1 MCKSIVEHLLRVTCP
16 NRAGRQSRM
25 LWAGGVPAEVA
36 WPAPTLE
43 TPLSLC
49 QPLVGHPF
57 SPEQGSLSFPTAQGP
72 RQALALLA
80 VSAGEARCPFL
91 LPGGGIYASSLSQV

>member
-1 MCKSIVEHLLRVTCP
+1 
-16 NRAGRQSRM
+16 M

-49 QPLVGHPF
+49 QPLAGWAFVQPRAGESVFLP
-57 SPEQGSLSFPTAQGP
+57 AQSP
-72 RQALALLA
+72 RQAMAFLAGPGKAL
-80 VSAGEARCPFL
+80 RPYL
-91 LPGGGIYASSLSQV
+91 LPGGFAYVSLSQV

>member
-1 MCKSIVEHLLRVTCP
+1 
-16 NRAGRQSRM
+16 M
-25 LWAGGVPAEVA
+25 LWAGGVPTEVA

-49 QPLVGHPF
+49 QPLVGHPL

-91 LPGGGIYASSLSQV
+91 LPRCGGIYASSLSQG